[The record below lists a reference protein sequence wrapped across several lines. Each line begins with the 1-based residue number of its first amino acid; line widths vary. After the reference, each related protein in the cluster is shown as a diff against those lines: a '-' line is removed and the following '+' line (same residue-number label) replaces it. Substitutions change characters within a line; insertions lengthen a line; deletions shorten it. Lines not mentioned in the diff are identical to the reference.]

1 MAISGKATDR
11 LTSMIIYV
19 ALGGLALW
27 AGTKL
32 INNSLDS
39 KFHKDFLLKWEE
51 VLRTF
56 NQQGGTWPR
65 FSGGNHIQYMEKL
78 IRLMQSK
85 GLQTPDSNAGHP
97 YVYLLDRIG
106 DPDEEIFLLCFPQRI
121 ILYGISAETFA
132 RLDKSIDGKIDPERG
147 VFKGRRSKD
156 DRTYIGLWQI

>member
-1 MAISGKATDR
+1 MTISGKATDR

-32 INNSLDS
+32 INNSLDT

-78 IRLMQSK
+78 IRLLQSK
-85 GLQTPDSNAGHP
+85 GLQPPDSNAGHP
-97 YVYLLDRIG
+97 YVYLLDKIG
-106 DPDEEIFLLCFPQRI
+106 APEEEIFLCCFPQRI

-132 RLDKSIDGKIDPERG
+132 RLDKSIDGSINPERG
-147 VFKGRRSKD
+147 MFKGRRSRD
-156 DRTYIGLWQI
+156 DLTYIGLWKI